1 MTSARHHQN
10 LRLKYIH
17 NLTKCCKI
25 LLTMSCAMYFVS
37 CNSNNKSESAADI
50 GQAKGDSTFNI
61 CYESVDQKDTVLL
74 NASIHGD
81 SVTGSLV
88 YQFYEKDKNMGSILG
103 TIKGDTLR
111 GMYTFK
117 SEGIESVRE
126 IVFLR
131 EDTLLREGYGNLT
144 QKGDKVVFADL
155 TQLKFDGLVLQK
167 VKCP

>member
-1 MTSARHHQN
+1 MISARHHQN
-10 LRLKYIH
+10 PRLKYIY
-17 NLTKCCKI
+17 NISKWCKI
-25 LLTMSCAMYFVS
+25 LLTMSCPIYFVA
-37 CNSNNKSESAADI
+37 CNTNNKNDSAADI
-50 GQAKGDSTFNI
+50 GQAEADSTFNI
-61 CYESVDQKDTVLL
+61 CYESVDQKDTVLF
-74 NASIHGD
+74 NAIIHGD

-144 QKGDKVVFADL
+144 QKDNQVVFADV
-155 TQLKFDGLVLQK
+155 TKLKFDGLVLQK